1 MILITPALI
10 PALPHATISI
20 LEFEIVG
27 NSEDV
32 MAESQEVDNGYV
44 ACTRCN
50 GEGCE
55 LSRIT
60 DSKEECSTMHYAMAA
75 AAFECAVDDRHI
87 LPECGEESS
96 HDWEHLVT
104 AA

>member
-1 MILITPALI
+1 
-10 PALPHATISI
+10 
-20 LEFEIVG
+20 
-27 NSEDV
+27 

-55 LSRIT
+55 SSRVT
-60 DSKEECSTMHYAMAA
+60 DSKEECSTMRYVMSAV
-75 AAFECAVDDRHI
+75 ENAVDDRRI
-87 LPECGEESS
+87 PPGYGEESS
-96 HDWEHLVT
+96 FEWENLLT